1 MQLNIVVKNNLY
13 MTGTWTFKFLVK
25 GIYAVQYGIIS
36 VLCTAMKMK
45 TDMLTVGSQRQRIL
59 MFCTPFESS
68 G

>member
-13 MTGTWTFKFLVK
+13 MTGTWTFKFSVRGK
-25 GIYAVQYGIIS
+25 YAVQYGIIYE
-36 VLCTAMKMK
+36 LCTAMKMK
-45 TDMLTVGSQRQRIL
+45 TDMLRVGSQHQRIL